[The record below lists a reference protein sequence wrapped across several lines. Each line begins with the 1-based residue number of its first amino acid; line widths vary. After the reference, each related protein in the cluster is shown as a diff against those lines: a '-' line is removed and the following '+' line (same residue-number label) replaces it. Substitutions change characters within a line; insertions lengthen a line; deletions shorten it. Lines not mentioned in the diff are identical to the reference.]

1 MRASRFDPMVDLVVR
16 ESGQVVL
23 AEVAAS
29 SRERSTV
36 RCLGSRT
43 ARSSTSAMASSRP
56 RARSRSG

>member
-1 MRASRFDPMVDLVVR
+1 VRASRFDPMMDLFVR

-36 RCLGSRT
+36 RCLESRT
-43 ARSSTSAMASSRP
+43 ARSSTSAMTSSCP
-56 RARSRSG
+56 SARSRSG